1 MMPGVIYIFT
11 LSAFALGLAEFV
23 PVGLNNVIAAGLGIN
38 VTQSGSIVTAYALG
52 AALSAP
58 LLSALTAGCSGKK
71 ILLAAML
78 IFSVGSFG
86 AAITSSLPVMVILR
100 FIAGAG
106 HGLFLAVAA
115 GTAARLAGQE
125 KAGRAVATVFGGFT
139 LAMAIGVPLST
150 WFGGIIAWRPVM
162 GAIGVAGAMGIVGLA
177 AGIRD
182 PLAPEH
188 KRTAAS
194 PLYALF
200 HLSLLS
206 AALVTVLA
214 YAGSFTVYTYLTPLL
229 LQKTGVS
236 SDSVTV
242 VMLVSGIAAG
252 LGNFAGGRLTD
263 TLGINRANLVIIG
276 GIMLIVFG
284 MWLFSESVIIMFL
297 LSGLLG
303 IFTFGSVPSLQ
314 ARLLGV
320 ASVKA
325 PQASS
330 VASGLNIA
338 GFNLG
343 IALGSVTGGQVI
355 IHAGIGSLGLA
366 GSLLALAG
374 ILLLGFQIRSA
385 NAIVAGTKAL

>member
-86 AAITSSLPVMVILR
+86 AAITSSLPVMVISR

>member
-1 MMPGVIYIFT
+1 M
-11 LSAFALGLAEFV
+11 
-23 PVGLNNVIAAGLGIN
+23 
-38 VTQSGSIVTAYALG
+38 
-52 AALSAP
+52 
-58 LLSALTAGCSGKK
+58 
-71 ILLAAML
+71 
-78 IFSVGSFG
+78 
-86 AAITSSLPVMVILR
+86 
-100 FIAGAG
+100 
-106 HGLFLAVAA
+106 
-115 GTAARLAGQE
+115 
-125 KAGRAVATVFGGFT
+125 ATVFGGLT

-162 GAIGVAGAMGIVGLA
+162 GAIGVAGAMGIVDLA

-214 YAGSFTVYTYLTPLL
+214 YAGSFTVYIYLTPLL

-355 IHAGIGSLGLA
+355 IHAGSGSRGLA

-374 ILLLGFQIRSA
+374 ILLLGFQSRSA